1 MSAILLICIRLKI
14 KECGIR
20 SVVGHIIVVVAV
32 LQDKEKIIK
41 DFHFYNNADEMKK
54 KVFSKPLIF
63 FSEEED
69 MTVDVDIRY
78 VGRSKNIIAVD

>member
-1 MSAILLICIRLKI
+1 MLY
-14 KECGIR
+14 
-20 SVVGHIIVVVAV
+20 

-54 KVFSKPLIF
+54 KSVFETADFL
-63 FSEEED
+63 FSEKED
-69 MTVDVDIRY
+69 VTVDVDIGY